1 MDLNRSQTSSYLI
14 DLFEKTLSVCS
25 PGEAVSQHLAVKGEQ
40 LRVGE
45 SEFSTENH
53 PVYLLAVGK
62 ASVPMY
68 ESAHD
73 ILGEQVAGSLVIT
86 PDAGA
91 ASGCGADEVITGAH
105 PVPDEQSLE
114 AGRTAVEYLERLPE
128 EALVIT
134 LISGGTS
141 SLMCWPAEGIGI
153 DELNKT
159 YDLLNNSG
167 ATIHEINTVRKHCS
181 RIKGGQLLRY
191 VPEGAT
197 LIDLIIS
204 DVPGD
209 DPAIIGS
216 GPTTP
221 DYSTFQDTYHVLLEY
236 ELWDIIPDAV
246 RLHIEKGIDGE
257 MPEVV
262 RPEEDEKSLREHRQ
276 HIISSARKF
285 VRRSADIA
293 QGDGYRTV
301 IVDEPFNDDVEKVA
315 THIVEDIT
323 SHIPQETT
331 VPQLL
336 LFYGEST
343 VQVTG
348 GGKGGRN
355 QELALRGALKIAEL
369 DEHISWLS
377 AGTDGVDGPTDAA
390 GAVVDSNTIRRAR
403 ERNLDP
409 GEYLRNN
416 DAYHFHEQ
424 MGTLLK
430 TGPTGNN
437 LMDVVFVVLG

>member
-1 MDLNRSQTSSYLI
+1 MKNSSYLI

-25 PGEAVSQHLAVKGEQ
+25 PGKAVSQYLSLRGDQ

-45 SEFSTENH
+45 SAFSTIGR
-53 PVYLLAVGK
+53 PIYLLAVGK

-68 ESAHD
+68 ESARR
-73 ILGEQVAGSLVIT
+73 ILGSRLEDSLVIT
-86 PDAGA
+86 SDARA
-91 ASGCGADEVITGAH
+91 AAECRAREVITGSH
-105 PVPDEQSLE
+105 PVPDEQSLR
-114 AGRTAVEYLERLPE
+114 AGRTAAEYLNRVPER
-128 EALVIT
+128 ALVIS

-153 DELNKT
+153 EDLNTT
-159 YDLLNNSG
+159 YDLLNRSG

-181 RIKGGQLLRY
+181 RIKGGQLLRLLPDN
-191 VPEGAT
+191 VV
-197 LIDLIIS
+197 LVDLLIS

-236 ELWDIIPDAV
+236 ELWDNVPDTV

-257 MPEVV
+257 IPDVV
-262 RPEEDEKSLREHRQ
+262 RPDEASLPEHLQ
-276 HIISSARKF
+276 QIISSARIF

-293 QGDGYRTV
+293 KEDGYRV
-301 IVDEPFNDDVEKVA
+301 KVSGEAFNDDVEKVA
-315 THIVEDIT
+315 SRIVEEIASPVTEEGKDTLI
-323 SHIPQETT
+323 HF
-331 VPQLL
+331 
-336 LFYGEST
+336 FYGEST

-348 GGKGGRN
+348 SGKGGRN
-355 QELALRGALKIAEL
+355 QELALRGALKISDL
-369 DEHISWLS
+369 DMVISWLS

-390 GAVVDSNTIRRAR
+390 GAVVDNDTVPRAR
-403 ERNLDP
+403 EMGLNP
-409 GEYLRNN
+409 EEYLQEN
-416 DAYHFHEQ
+416 DAYHFHKQ
-424 MGTLLK
+424 LGTLVR

-437 LMDVVFVVLG
+437 LMDVVFVAVDS